1 MPNLKIKLIKMNK
14 IINETL
20 INSIKKKKYY
30 NIFIK
35 PKSENKK
42 NIKKTDNKRKIKIIQ
57 ALNISP
63 LTLSFEPD
71 EKNNSNSLFNN
82 IGNFSKKINVFSAKL
97 GNSYKYIRKGK
108 IKFIKHKLSFSKA
121 STNNTLESNKEKK
134 TFKLIKGNLENDKD
148 NLIVEHKK
156 IDFSDPIN
164 YPLNKNKKPK
174 LKNKSHMNLDSSQKY
189 KTIFTKYNNNNNK
202 NILEEPNYYLEKF
215 SSKYNN
221 NKIKKEE
228 IKCIERNNLF
238 GNEALN
244 KAEFYKYDS
253 IYKRNKYFKT
263 ESSTNTNNT
272 TYNKS
277 KNIKNYPN
285 FLKNK
290 KINLKLFLQKIQNNP
305 INNIPIFTRFLNSKK
320 EISLDTLPLTKFKNI
335 LSIKYSPI
343 NLNMFAKIPN
353 RLVLIDNHGNE
364 LKGFKYKKNRLIKNP
379 INKYNDIKQNI
390 TEIGVLRKQFL
401 DIYNSNNITK
411 NNSKKNLVSDNKKIN
426 IAKKNMYKT
435 FYKNIQKGLSK
446 EDKSNK
452 KQIDFINNRN
462 NHFLSEY

>member
-1 MPNLKIKLIKMNK
+1 MNN

-20 INSIKKKKYY
+20 IDSIKKKKYY

-42 NIKKTDNKRKIKIIQ
+42 NIKKADNKRKIIQ
-57 ALNISP
+57 KLNISP

-71 EKNNSNSLFNN
+71 EKNNTNNLFNN

-121 STNNTLESNKEKK
+121 SNNNTFESNKEKK
-134 TFKLIKGNLENDKD
+134 TFKLIIGNQENDKN

-156 IDFSDPIN
+156 IDFSNPIN
-164 YPLNKNKKPK
+164 YPLNKNKKVK
-174 LKNKSHMNLDSSQKY
+174 LNNKSHMNLEPQKY
-189 KTIFTKYNNNNNK
+189 KTIFTKYNNNNK

-221 NKIKKEE
+221 NKNKNEE
-228 IKCIERNNLF
+228 IKNIERNNLF
-238 GNEALN
+238 ENEVLN
-244 KAEFYKYDS
+244 KAEFYKYDWF
-253 IYKRNKYFKT
+253 YERNKYFKT

-272 TYNKS
+272 TYTKS

-285 FLKNK
+285 FFKNK

-305 INNIPIFTRFLNSKK
+305 KNNVPIFTRFFNSKK

-343 NLNMFAKIPN
+343 NLNMLAKIPN

-364 LKGFKYKKNRLIKNP
+364 FKGFKYKKNRLLKNP
-379 INKYNDIKQNI
+379 INKFNDIKQNI

-401 DIYNSNNITK
+401 DIYYSNNITR
-411 NNSKKNLVSDNKKIN
+411 NNSKKNLGSDNKKIN
-426 IAKKNMYKT
+426 IAQKNMYKT
-435 FYKNIQKGLSK
+435 FYKNIQNNLIK

-452 KQIDFINNRN
+452 KQIDFISNRN
-462 NHFLSEY
+462 KFFLSEY

>member
-1 MPNLKIKLIKMNK
+1 MNK

-57 ALNISP
+57 TLNISP

-71 EKNNSNSLFNN
+71 EKNNTNNLFNN
-82 IGNFSKKINVFSAKL
+82 KGNISKKISVFSAKL

-121 STNNTLESNKEKK
+121 STNNTFEYNKEKK
-134 TFKLIKGNLENDKD
+134 TFKLIIGNQENDKN

-156 IDFSDPIN
+156 IDFSNPIN
-164 YPLNKNKKPK
+164 YPLNKNKKAK
-174 LKNKSHMNLDSSQKY
+174 LKNKSHMNLDTPQKY
-189 KTIFTKYNNNNNK
+189 KTIFTKYNNNKNK

-221 NKIKKEE
+221 NNKNKNEE
-228 IKCIERNNLF
+228 IKYIERNNLF

-244 KAEFYKYDS
+244 KAEFYKYNS
-253 IYKRNKYFKT
+253 IYERNKYFKT

-272 TYNKS
+272 TYTKS
-277 KNIKNYPN
+277 KNIKNYPH
-285 FLKNK
+285 FFKNK

-343 NLNMFAKIPN
+343 NLNMLAKIPN

-364 LKGFKYKKNRLIKNP
+364 FKGFKYKKNRLIKNP
-379 INKYNDIKQNI
+379 INKFNDIKQNI

-401 DIYNSNNITK
+401 DIYYSNNITR
-411 NNSKKNLVSDNKKIN
+411 NNSKKNIGSDNKKIN
-426 IAKKNMYKT
+426 IVQKNMYKT
-435 FYKNIQKGLSK
+435 FYKNIQNNLSK

-452 KQIDFINNRN
+452 KQIDFIINRN
-462 NHFLSEY
+462 NYFLSEY